1 MYRPGTAGAVPSP
14 RQQWEIVVG
23 SILAQNT
30 AWRNASAA
38 LSALV
43 RRRVLSLRRMAGLPR
58 ADLAATIRS
67 AGYFNQKARNLQEL
81 AAHLLSVSGGR
92 IAPFLS
98 RPAPEV
104 RVELLA
110 RRGVGPETADS
121 ILLYAAGSPFFV
133 IDAYARRIASRLAW
147 VPETIAYDP
156 LQELFESRLPRD
168 PAIYNEY
175 HALLVR
181 HAVEHCRAR
190 PLCEGCCLRD
200 DCPAGGSLAST
211 GDRP

>member
-1 MYRPGTAGAVPSP
+1 M
-14 RQQWEIVVG
+14 
-23 SILAQNT
+23 
-30 AWRNASAA
+30 
-38 LSALV
+38 
-43 RRRVLSLRRMAGLPR
+43 
-58 ADLAATIRS
+58 
-67 AGYFNQKARNLQEL
+67 
-81 AAHLLSVSGGR
+81 
-92 IAPFLS
+92 
-98 RPAPEV
+98 
-104 RVELLA
+104 
-110 RRGVGPETADS
+110 
-121 ILLYAAGSPFFV
+121 
-133 IDAYARRIASRLAW
+133 
-147 VPETIAYDP
+147 PETIAYDP